1 MKFKYLLLIS
11 LSVTAIS
18 VSAQK
23 RKTATLQT
31 APAANSLP
39 RPKLVVGL
47 VVDQMRWDYLYRY
60 YDRYQTGGFKR
71 LLNDGFTCENTN
83 IDYIPTV
90 TAAGHTCIYT
100 GAVPAVHGI
109 AGNDFIIQATGKS
122 MYCTD
127 DSTVRAVGS
136 TSKAGQMS
144 PSNLLVTTVTD
155 ELRLAT
161 NFRSKVIGIA
171 LKDRGGILPAGHS
184 ANAAY
189 WFDDASGN
197 WISSTY
203 YMTDLPAWTKKFNDQ
218 KIPEKY
224 LKQDWNTLYP
234 INTYLQSAPDN
245 SDRYEGKFPGTASP
259 TFPVK
264 TSELYNG
271 KMGMIRS
278 TPYGNSMTLDLAKAA
293 VEGEQLGKNT
303 VTDFLAVS
311 LSSTDYVGHQFGPNS
326 VEAEDTYLR
335 LDRDLASFF
344 SYLDATVGK
353 GNYSVFLTADH
364 GAAHNATFLTDH
376 NIPAGTWNDAD
387 AQKEMNK
394 LLEDKYKVKNLV
406 ISMDNY
412 QVNLNNAAIQKEG
425 LNEELLKLDCIQYL
439 QKQPAIAFAVDMQK
453 VQATTVPEELRYRII
468 NGYNREHSG
477 VIQIVLKSGWYSGH
491 GATGTTH
498 GTWSPYDTHIPLVFM
513 GWGIKHGSLTR
524 QTHMTDIAPTVA
536 SLLRIQAPN
545 GNIGKTISEAL
556 VQEKL

>member
-1 MKFKYLLLIS
+1 MKFKHLLFVS
-11 LSVTAIS
+11 LSLATVS

-23 RKTATLQT
+23 KKTVTPA
-31 APAANSLP
+31 APASASVP

-60 YDRYQTGGFKR
+60 YDRYQAGGFKR
-71 LLNDGFTCENTN
+71 MLNEGFTCENTN

-100 GAVPAVHGI
+100 GSVPSIHGI
-109 AGNDFIIQATGKS
+109 AGNDFIVQATGKS

-127 DSTVRAVGS
+127 DSTVVAVGS

-144 PSNLLVTTVTD
+144 PRNLLVTTVTD

-171 LKDRGGILPAGHS
+171 LKDRGGILPAGHT

-197 WISSTY
+197 WITSTY
-203 YMTDLPAWTKKFNDQ
+203 YMTGLPAWITKFNDQ

-234 INTYLQSAPDN
+234 VNTYLQSATDN
-245 SDRYEGKFPGTASP
+245 SPKYEGKFAGTEAP
-259 TFPVK
+259 TMPVK
-264 TSELYNG
+264 TSELYKG
-271 KMGMIRS
+271 RMGMIRS

-311 LSSTDYVGHQFGPNS
+311 LSSTDYIGHQFGPNS
-326 VEAEDTYLR
+326 VEIEDTYLR

-344 SYLDATVGK
+344 NYLDATLGK
-353 GNYSVFLTADH
+353 GNYSVFLSADH
-364 GAAHNATFLTDH
+364 GAAHNANFLKDH
-376 NIPAGTWNDAD
+376 NVPAGIWDDA
-387 AQKEMNK
+387 ATQKEMNA
-394 LLEDKYKVKNLV
+394 LLNDKYKINNLV

-412 QVNLNNAAIQKEG
+412 QVNLNNIAIKKAGISEDAI
-425 LNEELLKLDCIQYL
+425 KADCIQYL
-439 QKQPAIAFAVDMQK
+439 QKTPAVEYAVDMQR
-453 VQATTVPEELRYRII
+453 VNPVTIPEELRIRII
-468 NGYNREHSG
+468 NGYNAEHSG
-477 VIQIVLKSGWYSGH
+477 VIQIVLKPGWYSGH

-536 SLLRIQAPN
+536 SLLHIQAPD
-545 GNIGKTISEAL
+545 GNVGKTISEVL
-556 VQEKL
+556 KN